1 MNNQLKYTKVKELL
15 RQQIGTRYP
24 VGSKIPSTTA
34 LHKELGISAGTVNR
48 ALQDLVAEGVVERF
62 EGRGTFVAR
71 DDKDIGFLWPDATT
85 DWFKTP
91 YPSAILHVA
100 EAEAESQGKHLLV
113 RAMRDYEKPEFVTP
127 GATKVA
133 GVLVLFSW
141 CHQAIVEYH
150 RRNIP
155 VVLVD
160 PLVRTTGVPFVT
172 SDHFSASREAVL
184 HLVRLGHRRIVHVTV
199 DSLSDTIPYRERVF
213 GYENAMHE
221 ASLGEIA
228 YIHRTSPIEGAH
240 LPPEEEAAVRA
251 RAVEKLLEMIDRTQP
266 TACCCFDDIVA
277 AWVIRT
283 CLDRGIRVPDQ
294 MSVVGIND
302 NAMAEQIWP
311 TLTTVHVPVQE
322 IARVAVRMLDTLIQE
337 GRLTGD
343 GVILPVRLVER
354 ASTKALHATKQ
365 AASGAELAHVC

>member
-1 MNNQLKYTKVKELL
+1 MNNQLKYTNVKELL

-34 LHKELGISAGTVNR
+34 LQRELGVSAGTVNR
-48 ALQDLVAEGVVERF
+48 ALQDLVAEGLVERF
-62 EGRGTFVAR
+62 EGRGTFVAH
-71 DDKDIGFLWPDATT
+71 DDKGIGFLWPDATT
-85 DWFKTP
+85 DWFKTL
-91 YPSAILHVA
+91 YPSTLLHVA
-100 EAEAESQGKHLLV
+100 EAEAESRGKHLLV
-113 RAMRDYEKPEFVTP
+113 RAMRDYEKPEFAMP
-127 GATKVA
+127 GAAKVA

-155 VVLVD
+155 VVLID

-172 SDHFSASREAVL
+172 SDHFSAAREAVQ
-184 HLVRLGHRRIVHVTV
+184 HLVRLGHRRIVHVTL
-199 DSLSDTIPYRERVF
+199 DALGNTIPYRERVF

-221 ASLGEIA
+221 ADLDDIA
-228 YIHRTSPIEGAH
+228 YVHRTAPLEGAH
-240 LPPEEEAAVRA
+240 LPPKEEAVVRA
-251 RAVEKLLEMIDRTQP
+251 DAVQKLLEMIDRMQP
-266 TACCCFDDIVA
+266 TACCCYDDVVA

-322 IARVAVRMLDTLIQE
+322 VARVAVRMLDALIQE

-343 GVILPVRLVER
+343 GAILPVRLVER
-354 ASTKALHATKQ
+354 ASTKAIGAQQ
-365 AASGAELAHVC
+365 AAPGAVLANAG